1 MYPPYRFSVA
11 PMMDCTDR
19 HCRYFHRLLSRHALL
34 YTEMLTA
41 QAVVFGNADRLLKYA
56 PEEHPLALQL
66 GGSDPELLGRAA
78 QLGVEAGFDEI
89 NLNAGC
95 PSPRV
100 RHGSFGAVLMT
111 MPKVAGDCVEAI
123 LDVAGNI
130 PVSVKC
136 RIGVDDQNPEVAL
149 PEFIEAVRA
158 RGVNHII
165 VHARKALLSGL
176 SPKQNRTVPPLD
188 YDLVVRT
195 KERFQD
201 LVICINGGIPDLVQA
216 RKLLD
221 RGLDGVMVGR
231 AAYSRPLPTLLDV
244 DELFFDS
251 PGKRN
256 IGEVVDEMCH
266 YLLRQHGNGIPY
278 HQVSRHMSGL
288 FFGAPHAR
296 AWRRL
301 VSEPGALSDRGVETI
316 REAARKCLDTRP
328 LEHAVASASAVCT

>member
-1 MYPPYRFSVA
+1 MNPPYRFSVA

-19 HCRYFHRLLSRHALL
+19 HCRYFHRLLTRHALL

-41 QAVVFGNADRLLKYA
+41 QAVVFGNADRLLEFA
-56 PEEHPLALQL
+56 PEEHPVALQL

-78 QLGVEAGFDEI
+78 QLGVERGFDEI

-111 MPKVAGDCVEAI
+111 MPELAGDCVEAI
-123 LDVAGNI
+123 LAAADGI

-136 RIGVDDQNPEVAL
+136 RIGVDDQDPEGAL
-149 PEFIEAVRA
+149 PEFIDAVSS
-158 RGVNHII
+158 RGVNRII

-176 SPKQNRTVPPLD
+176 SPKQNRTIPPLD
-188 YDLVVRT
+188 YGLVVRT
-195 KERFQD
+195 KRRFED
-201 LVICINGGIPDLVQA
+201 LAICINGGVSDLVQA
-216 RKLLD
+216 RALLD

-231 AAYSRPLPTLLDV
+231 AAYVRPWSTLLDV

-251 PGKRN
+251 PGQRN
-256 IGEVVDEMCH
+256 IGEVVDEMCL
-266 YLLRQHGNGIPY
+266 YLRRQHGNGIPY
-278 HQVSRHMSGL
+278 HQMSRHMSGL
-288 FFGAPHAR
+288 FSGAPHAR

-301 VSEPGALSDRGVETI
+301 VSDPGTLSDRGVEAI
-316 REAARKCLDTRP
+316 REAARMCLDRRP
-328 LEHAVASASAVCT
+328 PTHAASHASAACA